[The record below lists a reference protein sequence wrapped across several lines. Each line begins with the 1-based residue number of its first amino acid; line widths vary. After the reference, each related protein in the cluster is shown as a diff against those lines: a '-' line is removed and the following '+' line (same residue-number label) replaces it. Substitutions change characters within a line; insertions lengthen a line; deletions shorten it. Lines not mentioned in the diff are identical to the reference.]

1 MIPEDEP
8 LVVVIDDDEAIC
20 RAVSRMLG
28 AEGYR
33 VRAFTSARA
42 YLDEGDATMP
52 ACVLVDIRM
61 PDVDGLALIR
71 AMRAT
76 GGDIATI
83 VMTGTGHIPTVVEA
97 MKEGAVDLLAKP
109 FTTADLNAAI
119 DRAMATA
126 RRTREE
132 HHALADL
139 WRTFEQLTPR
149 EAEVCALVA
158 CGLLNKRI
166 AALIGTKEKTVKV
179 HRGRVMQKLHV
190 ASVAELVRLVDG
202 LRGNAARRLIRSG
215 GVDVVRPRVADII
228 IDVVAKERERSI
240 LATGDPPMDQRTIS
254 SLQ

>member
-1 MIPEDEP
+1 MLDDDAP

-20 RAVSRMLG
+20 RAVSRMLA
-28 AEGYR
+28 AEGFS
-33 VRAFTSARA
+33 VRTFTSARA
-42 YLDEGDATMP
+42 YLADSDAAMP

-71 AMRAT
+71 AMRA
-76 GGDIATI
+76 GGGEIATI

-97 MKEGAVDLLAKP
+97 MKVGAVDLLAKP
-109 FTTADLNAAI
+109 FTATDLNAAM

-126 RRTREE
+126 HRTREE
-132 HHALADL
+132 QHVLADL
-139 WRTFEQLTPR
+139 WRTVEQLTPR

-202 LRGNAARRLIRSG
+202 LRASASRTLIRLDG
-215 GVDVVRPRVADII
+215 LDILRPRSADVI
-228 IDVVAKERERSI
+228 IDVVAKERARST
-240 LATGDPPMDQRTIS
+240 LAIGDAPMDQRTIPR
-254 SLQ
+254 LQ